1 MNTVLRI
8 ILILA
13 VALAVVGVTVAMVPV
28 NGGTSST
35 EIGAGGPPLR
45 TDGQQ
50 FDQDRPVG
58 RPDGDADREGSGE
71 GWQTLLKN
79 VGVVGAITAAI
90 VVLTLLAD
98 GIRKGWKR
106 PSPVATG

>member
-1 MNTVLRI
+1 MKTVLRI

-13 VALAVVGVTVAMVPV
+13 IALAVVGVTVAMVSV
-28 NGGTSST
+28 NGGTGST
-35 EIGAGGPPLR
+35 EIGAGGPPLG

-50 FDQDRPVG
+50 FDQNRPVG
-58 RPDGDADREGSGE
+58 GGDREGGGE
-71 GWQTLLKN
+71 GWLTLLKN
-79 VGVVGAITAAI
+79 VGVVGAITTAI

-98 GIRKGWKR
+98 GIRKWWKR